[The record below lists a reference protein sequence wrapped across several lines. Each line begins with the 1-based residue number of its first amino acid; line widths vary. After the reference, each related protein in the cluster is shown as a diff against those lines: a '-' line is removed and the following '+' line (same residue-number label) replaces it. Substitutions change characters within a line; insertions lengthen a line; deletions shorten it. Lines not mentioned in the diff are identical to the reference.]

1 MVPGLGLVPAQI
13 NLQSCVPAVQVHN
26 YHTITQTICVPLIV
40 VTMAVPP
47 SIQSRA
53 NTRSSLGPTETATPL
68 PLCGAFGCLVPVSPL
83 SPTQPLISVTIDT
96 GVGLSRRKPN
106 LYTSRHY
113 CIRLLGGYEDMMHLH
128 PPQPLCSPVMCSYR
142 RNFCRLFVSNY
153 IINYAKA
160 NGKNYHIYFYCVGMD
175 ICMNIKLYE

>member
-47 SIQSRA
+47 SIHSCA
-53 NTRSSLGPTETATPL
+53 NTRSSLGPTETATVRRIWL
-68 PLCGAFGCLVPVSPL
+68 PGPGVSTLP
-83 SPTQPLISVTIDT
+83 
-96 GVGLSRRKPN
+96 
-106 LYTSRHY
+106 YTASDLRNNRYWCWAEPQKAQFVH
-113 CIRLLGGYEDMMHLH
+113 IASLLH
-128 PPQPLCSPVMCSYR
+128 PAFVRTRGHDASAPHPLCSPILCSYR

-175 ICMNIKLYE
+175 VCMNIKLYE